1 MKWKMRRK
9 MLKKRIKYLEL
20 AEARAK
26 NPEWKKLWRDI
37 INQLLK
43 KEASN

>member
-1 MKWKMRRK
+1 MKWKERKEVLKRR
-9 MLKKRIKYLEL
+9 ITYLEL

-43 KEASN
+43 KEAGK